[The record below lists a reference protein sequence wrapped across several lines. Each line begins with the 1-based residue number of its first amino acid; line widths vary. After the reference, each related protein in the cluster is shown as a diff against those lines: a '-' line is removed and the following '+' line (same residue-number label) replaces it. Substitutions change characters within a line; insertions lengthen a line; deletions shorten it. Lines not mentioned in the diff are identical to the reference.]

1 MLHEPS
7 YINELFSRFMAGR
20 CSPDEIETLIAYLQE
35 ADDETI
41 LPTVEEFREAYPDLD
56 KMDPAAST
64 RVFQKLQEEIA
75 AAKPPL
81 RSERGK
87 RGVIRR
93 LPGTSAGRIVAAA
106 ATVLLIVISTLLYQS
121 LNRSGRHKFDTGNA
135 EIKHLELKDGTRV
148 TLNANSSIQVRFS
161 AGIREV
167 WLDGEAFF
175 RVAHDS
181 AKKFTVHTSDKFSV
195 EVLGTEFNVKDR
207 SEGTSVVL
215 NKGSVRVKLQHG
227 NALPEELLIKPGEMV
242 EYKPREASL
251 SRSQVDTV
259 RYSSWKQNL
268 LIFEETPLEE
278 VAQTIAHLF
287 GYQVH
292 FESIDPAALRFTGSS
307 PADDLEMLLETLEK
321 SFGLSISKSERV
333 IRIRPDESE
342 PL

>member
-7 YINELFSRFMAGR
+7 YIKALFSRFMAGR
-20 CSPDEIETLIAYLQE
+20 CSPDEIETLIAYLQDAE
-35 ADDETI
+35 DETI

-56 KMDPAAST
+56 KMDPVASA
-64 RVFQKLQEEIA
+64 RVFQKLQEDIA
-75 AAKPPL
+75 AAKSPL
-81 RSERGK
+81 PFAGKK
-87 RGVIRR
+87 RGAIRS
-93 LPGTSAGRIVAAA
+93 LPGKSAGRMVAAA
-106 ATVLLIVISTLLYQS
+106 ATVLLIVVSTLLYQS
-121 LNRSGRHKFDTGNA
+121 ISRSGRHQFATGNA
-135 EIKHLELKDGTRV
+135 EIKHLELKDGSRV

-161 AGIREV
+161 SDVREV

-175 RVAHDS
+175 RVVHDG

-207 SEGTSVVL
+207 SEGTRVVL
-215 NKGSVRVKLQHG
+215 NKGSVRIKLQRG

-242 EYKPREASL
+242 EYKPREESV

-307 PADDLEMLLETLEK
+307 PADDLEMLLETLER
-321 SFGLSISKSERV
+321 SFGLSISKSEHV
-333 IRIRPDESE
+333 IRISRDESE